1 MRDVDPARRRDRLGG
16 YCVGSKGGSPA
27 ARHRAQA
34 NRPRPEPH
42 RGNDR
47 QCRWRAD
54 VGGGRKRA
62 TGHAALRGCDRSEP
76 GAAPSAARGRR
87 ALDRGVPP
95 RRPAGRRARG
105 PATFPAS
112 HGRGVG
118 GVDRPRDERHNPP
131 RRGAVAPP
139 RLHEGRV
146 RGDAPPGGGAH
157 GGTLQTGGSHRSR
170 MVTVD
175 RVVIRAPI
183 DRAFQL
189 AADVEH
195 WPHILSHYRWVRFL
209 DRRNGGGTVEMAA
222 SRPFGLFRY
231 PTWWVSEMTV
241 DRRAREIRYRH
252 VRGITQGMDVVWQI
266 VPGRAGAE
274 VTIMHD
280 WAGPAWP
287 LVGALA
293 ADLVIGPIFIHG
305 IAARTLAGIKRALEH
320 DERGFSRGP
329 TGSEM

>member
-1 MRDVDPARRRDRLGG
+1 MQRDLDPARRRDRLGG
-16 YCVGSKGGSPA
+16 YCVGSKGGSAA

-62 TGHAALRGCDRSEP
+62 TGHAALRGGDRSGP

-87 ALDRGVPP
+87 ALDRGVRP

-105 PATFPAS
+105 PATLPAS

-118 GVDRPRDERHNPP
+118 GGDRPRDERHNPP

-175 RVVIRAPI
+175 RLVIRAPI

-209 DRRNGGGTVEMAA
+209 DRPNGGGTVEMAA
-222 SRPFGLFRY
+222 SPPFGLFRY
-231 PTWWVSEMTV
+231 PTRGGSGMTGA
-241 DRRAREIRYRH
+241 RRPRATRYRDI
-252 VRGITQGMDVVWQI
+252 RGITRQMEVVWRLVEGPDGVALTI
-266 VPGRAGAE
+266 VREGGAGGRRRRCA
-274 VTIMHD
+274 
-280 WAGPAWP
+280 
-287 LVGALA
+287 
-293 ADLVIGPIFIHG
+293 
-305 IAARTLAGIKRALEH
+305 
-320 DERGFSRGP
+320 
-329 TGSEM
+329 